1 MMTFGNGV
9 NGIVFELL
17 KFGVLVEEEEDGP
30 VDSVEVCLNE
40 VLGNG
45 DFVKWL

>member
-1 MMTFGNGV
+1 MIVLCDGV
-9 NGIVFELL
+9 NGMVFNLL
-17 KFGVLVEEEEDGP
+17 KFGFLIEEEEDGA
-30 VDSVEVCLNE
+30 VDSIEVGLNE